1 MVTAF
6 SLLLILIGSIIA
18 VRTFKQKI
26 VSRYELYIAEK
37 ILETH
42 NRSIAAAAAVAVISA
57 KTKDHGSNIKD

>member
-26 VSRYELYIAEK
+26 VSRYELYIAGK
-37 ILETH
+37 TLETH

>member
-6 SLLLILIGSIIA
+6 SLLLILIGSIVA

-26 VSRYELYIAEK
+26 VSKYESYAAQK
-37 ILETH
+37 KLEIH
-42 NRSIAAAAAVAVISA
+42 NRSIAAAAAVAIISV